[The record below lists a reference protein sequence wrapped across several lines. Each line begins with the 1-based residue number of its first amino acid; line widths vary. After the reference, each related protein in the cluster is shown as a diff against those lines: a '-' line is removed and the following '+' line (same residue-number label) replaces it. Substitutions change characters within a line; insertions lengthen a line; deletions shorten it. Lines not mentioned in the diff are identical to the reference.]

1 MDGFFTGGGGG
12 EGKASFARHPKT
24 KEGARAEAERG
35 NSLRSHPKTKAR
47 ARGGGIDN
55 VNKDE

>member
-1 MDGFFTGGGGG
+1 MASLQEEAGVK
-12 EGKASFARHPKT
+12 GK
-24 KEGARAEAERG
+24 RALLATLRQKRGRVEAWRE